1 MYRAEQSHWW
11 YQGMAALT
19 RSVLEI
25 FYAPG
30 SGLTILDAGCGTGGG
45 LLFLSRYGSVTGLD
59 ISAHALCFCA
69 ERECTKVTR
78 ASVMALPFR
87 EKSFDLVTSFDILY
101 FEGIDDQTALRETAR
116 VLRPGGRL
124 LIRVP
129 AFDWL
134 RGTHDARV
142 STAHRYTSKELADK
156 LVERGFEI
164 EFMSYANMI
173 LFPLALLKRFF
184 ERWRLTPQQDSD
196 IAVNVGAF
204 SSFLKSC
211 LVFESRLIRFWRL
224 PFGLSVVAMAKKSQ
238 LLSASADSL
247 RDKGTK
253 GQRGKVRF
261 LSASFSAL
269 CLCAFA
275 TLCLHRGAET
285 KLKSPPKGEGFSP
298 IPREGQ

>member
-59 ISAHALCFCA
+59 ISAQALCFCA
-69 ERECTKVTR
+69 ERGCAKVTR

-173 LFPLALLKRFF
+173 LFPLALLKRFA
-184 ERWRLTPQQDSD
+184 ERWRLAPQRDSD
-196 IAVNVGAF
+196 IAVNVGFF
-204 SSFLKSC
+204 SGLLKGC
-211 LVFESRLIRFWRL
+211 LVFESKLIRFWRL

-253 GQRGKVRF
+253 GQRGKVRS

-269 CLCAFA
+269 CLCAFS

>member
-11 YQGMAALT
+11 YQGMAAIT
-19 RSVLEI
+19 AKVLER

-30 SGLTILDAGCGTGGG
+30 SGLAILDAGCGTGGG

-69 ERECTKVTR
+69 ARGCTEVTR

-87 EKSFDLVTSFDILY
+87 AETFDLVTSFDILY
-101 FEGIDDQTALRETAR
+101 FEGIHDEIALQETSR

-129 AFDWL
+129 AFDWV

-156 LVERGFEI
+156 LLKSGFGI

-173 LFPLALLKRFF
+173 LFPLALLKRFS
-184 ERWRLTPQQDSD
+184 ERWRLAPQQDSD
-196 IAVNVGAF
+196 IAVNVGVF
-204 SSFLKSC
+204 SGLLRRC
-211 LVFESRLIRFWRL
+211 LVLESRWIRHRRF
-224 PFGLSVVAMAKKSQ
+224 PFGLSVVAVAKKN
-238 LLSASADSL
+238 SL
-247 RDKGTK
+247 R
-253 GQRGKVRF
+253 R
-261 LSASFSAL
+261 SS
-269 CLCAFA
+269 
-275 TLCLHRGAET
+275 
-285 KLKSPPKGEGFSP
+285 
-298 IPREGQ
+298 